1 MRKKQS
7 TKAQNMADRLRTMH
21 LAWGKRSYCLVPLI
35 DYIHIKRIIFI
46 ATLHN
51 SSFIVKFNER
61 MTYQRDKHI
70 KLKNTKFLFNS
81 TKKEKEEEWISIFA
95 LFSFL
100 FHLRLLL

>member
-1 MRKKQS
+1 
-7 TKAQNMADRLRTMH
+7 
-21 LAWGKRSYCLVPLI
+21 
-35 DYIHIKRIIFI
+35 
-46 ATLHN
+46 
-51 SSFIVKFNER
+51 

-81 TKKEKEEEWISIFA
+81 TKKEKEETKEEEWISIFA